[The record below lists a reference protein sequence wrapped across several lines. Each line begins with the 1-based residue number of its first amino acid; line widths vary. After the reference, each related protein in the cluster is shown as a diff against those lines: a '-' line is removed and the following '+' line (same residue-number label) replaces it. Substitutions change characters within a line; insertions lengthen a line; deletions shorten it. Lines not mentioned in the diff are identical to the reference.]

1 MEDIT
6 GTIAVILIFG
16 APVAAWIISR
26 VLRHQEQMEYL
37 RRGMVPPPHVSGRAF
52 RRWYREMN
60 RTGAAGAPPP
70 PFATTPVTP
79 PQMPYYPP
87 GDDPQ
92 QALFKGIRT
101 AIIGLGILVGVSFF
115 GGTWGTADFHGGPW
129 LLFGLVPMFV
139 GIAQIIIAVLSG
151 AQLPGV
157 GRTTLIPPPPPPPSG
172 QAPGHGPQQPGAP
185 WQPGGAWQQPGR
197 PHLEELSKPAP
208 PPDRR

>member
-6 GTIAVILIFG
+6 GALAIIFIFG
-16 APVAAWIISR
+16 APVAAWIVSR

-52 RRWYREMN
+52 RRWYREVN
-60 RTGAAGAPPP
+60 RTGATGVPPP
-70 PFATTPVTP
+70 WPTTPTTP
-79 PQMPYYPP
+79 AAAPQMPYYPP

-92 QALFKGIRT
+92 HALFKGIRT
-101 AIIGLGILVGVSFF
+101 AIIGLGILLGVSFF
-115 GGTWGTADFHGGPW
+115 GGTWGSADFHGGPW
-129 LLFGLVPMFV
+129 LLLGLVPMFV

-157 GRTTLIPPPPPPPSG
+157 GRTTFIPPPPPGPS
-172 QAPGHGPQQPGAP
+172 AGPRQPQPGAP

-197 PHLEELSKPAP
+197 PHVEELSKPTP